1 MQRIMTVHGN
11 PGITNLKGPVSMSH
25 IARLLVI
32 IIVCAFVIPLLSPA
46 LPAQDAQYFNNQGV
60 GFAQRKMWDKAIE
73 AFQRAIALQP
83 QNFEAHNNLGYALEE
98 AGYYKEALAEY
109 ETALK
114 IKPDYKPA
122 LQNILSGVGRWSQDL
137 IDHGQ
142 YSTAEEILKAG
153 IARAPEAGEL
163 YYFLGV
169 VYQAMGKSAESLQ
182 MWKKAAQIRPDS
194 SIAHYVKAVEKASAG
209 DYQGALN
216 ELNEAV
222 KIKPDNAYAHNLM
235 GIILATTGK
244 PQEAIAKF
252 ETAIKYKPNYAEAY
266 LSIATLY
273 ERAGKMDDAIKYYK
287 TATIKNPYSV
297 RALMHMGKIYF
308 TAGRYFD
315 AESCYQRALRIQPL
329 SAPIYN
335 DLAFTLA
342 QQNKINEAIK
352 AFETSGQINP
362 KNIDA
367 HYALGLIY
375 FNNRSKGPE
384 YAQKAAEEFQKC
396 IAIDP
401 SHKYSAQASQKLAEL
416 GGQAPVATSTPS
428 HVQTQVAPIVCE
440 SPDGDLALSITPE
453 WQEVS
458 VQGEGSD
465 KYLWVMAQP
474 AKGLTLTVYKPQGV
488 PVNNLAM
495 IKDFAVKEAE
505 KKGVKK
511 VGEAPAKVG
520 STDAFRVELADPAG
534 KTRYLYVAVNN
545 KKAYIFLAEAQS
557 TAALGDVEK
566 VIGAIQLK

>member
-1 MQRIMTVHGN
+1 M
-11 PGITNLKGPVSMSH
+11 SMSH
-25 IARLLVI
+25 VAKLLLMI
-32 IIVCAFVIPLLSPA
+32 TLSIFLLSTA
-46 LPAQDAQYFNNQGV
+46 LQAQDAQFFNNQGV

-73 AFQRAIALQP
+73 AFQRAITLQP

-122 LQNILSGVGRWSQDL
+122 LQNILAGVGKWSQDL

-153 IARAPEAGEL
+153 IARAPDAGEL

-169 VYQAMGKSAESLQ
+169 VYQAMGKSTESVA

-194 SIAHYVKAVEKASAG
+194 SIAHYVKAIDKASTN

-216 ELNEAV
+216 ELNEAIR
-222 KIKPDNAYAHNLM
+222 IKPDNAYAHNLM
-235 GIILATTGK
+235 GIILATMGK
-244 PQEAIAKF
+244 PQEAIVKF
-252 ETAIKYKPNYAEAY
+252 ETAVKYKPNYAEAY

-308 TAGRYFD
+308 TAGRFFD

-342 QQNKINEAIK
+342 QQNKLNEAIK
-352 AFETSGQINP
+352 AFETAGQLNP
-362 KNIDA
+362 RNIDA

-375 FNNRSKGPE
+375 FNNRSKGPD
-384 YAQKAAEEFQKC
+384 YAGKAAEEFQKC

-401 SHKYSAQASQKLAEL
+401 SNKYSAQATQKLAEL
-416 GGQAPVATSTPS
+416 GGQTPVATSSPG
-428 HVQTQVAPIVCE
+428 VPQAQTAPIVCE
-440 SPDGDLALSITPE
+440 SPDGDLALAITPE

-474 AKGLTLTVYKPQGV
+474 AKGLTLTVFKPQGV
-488 PVNNLAM
+488 PVNNLSM
-495 IKDFAVKEAE
+495 IKDYAVKEAE

-511 VGEAPAKVG
+511 VGEVPAKVG
-520 STDAFRVELADPAG
+520 SFDAFRVELADPAG
-534 KTRYLYVAVNN
+534 KTRYLYVTVNN
-545 KKAYIFLAEAQS
+545 KKAYIFIAEVQS
-557 TAALGDVEK
+557 ANMLGDVEK
-566 VIGAIQLK
+566 VIGSVQLK

>member
-1 MQRIMTVHGN
+1 MN
-11 PGITNLKGPVSMSH
+11 MSH
-25 IARLLVI
+25 SAKLLI
-32 IIVCAFVIPLLSPA
+32 IMVLSVVLLSTPLA
-46 LPAQDAQYFNNQGV
+46 AQDAQYFNNQGKSFV
-60 GFAQRKMWDKAIE
+60 QRKMWDKAIE

-83 QNFEAHNNLGYALEE
+83 QNFEVHNNLGFALEE
-98 AGYYKEALAEY
+98 AGYYKEALTEY
-109 ETALK
+109 EVALK

-122 LQNILSGVGRWSQDL
+122 LENILSGAGRWSQDL

-142 YSTAEEILKAG
+142 YSAAEDILKAG
-153 IARAPEAGEL
+153 IARAPDAGEL

-169 VYQAMGKSAESLQ
+169 VYQAMGKSAESLA

-194 SIAHYVKAVEKASAG
+194 SIAHYVKAVEKASAN
-209 DYQGALN
+209 DYPGAVN
-216 ELNEAV
+216 ELNEAI
-222 KIKPDNAYAHNLM
+222 KKKPDNAYAHNLM
-235 GIILATTGK
+235 GIILATMGK

-308 TAGRYFD
+308 TAGRFFD
-315 AESCYQRALRIQPL
+315 AESCYQRALRTQPL

-342 QQNKINEAIK
+342 QQNKMNEAIK
-352 AFETSGQINP
+352 AFETAAQLNP

-375 FNNRSKGPE
+375 FNNRSKGQE

-396 IAIDP
+396 MAIDP
-401 SHKYSAQASQKLAEL
+401 SHKYSALAAQKLAEL
-416 GGQAPVATSTPS
+416 GGQAPVATSSPGIT
-428 HVQTQVAPIVCE
+428 QTSVAPIVCE
-440 SPDGDLALSITPE
+440 SPDGDLSLAIAPE
-453 WQEVS
+453 WQGVT

-488 PVNNLAM
+488 PVNNLSM
-495 IKDFAVKEAE
+495 IKDYAVKEAE

-511 VGEAPAKVG
+511 TGEAPVKVG
-520 STDAFRVELADPAG
+520 SFDAFRVELADPAG
-534 KTRYLYVAVNN
+534 KNLYLYVTVNN
-545 KKAYIFLAEAQS
+545 KKAYIFIAEAQS
-557 TAALGDVEK
+557 AALGDVEK
-566 VIGAIQLK
+566 VISSVQLK